1 MLPALLLAVAALL
14 DLVLPH
20 PTHVARA
27 EFGTSFATNLLTI
40 AAGLGGLFGGKI
52 DKNVKRALDGM
63 RLTLALAFEALAHF
77 AKDSGDT
84 QSKSVGILR
93 RLWDVVIIGFIHHV
107 DTAVRKLH
115 DWLKKTLG
123 PILRALYKIRAQLLK
138 LYDKWLRPIFDTIDA
153 IRHVL
158 SVLSFLHL
166 DFARKADEKLGELEA
181 RLRRIILVPLQL
193 LNKVIDQVT
202 LVIDEFGFYQRYTLV
217 RSMVLYER
225 DYWKTVWLSAHRRE
239 LENPAGPHVWPKSK
253 TAGEFGRELN
263 DYVVNDSGPDKAFID
278 EWGRDL
284 LLEMSRADASAS

>member
-1 MLPALLLAVAALL
+1 MWPALLLAVAALV

-20 PTHVARA
+20 PAHVTRA
-27 EFGTSFATNLLTI
+27 EFGTGFATTI
-40 AAGLGGLFGGKI
+40 ISIAGGLSGLFKGKI
-52 DKNVKRALDGM
+52 DGNVKRALDGM
-63 RLTLALAFEALAHF
+63 RLTLAVAFEALAHF

-84 QSKSVGILR
+84 QSKSVGLLR

-115 DWLKKTLG
+115 DWLKKTIG

-138 LYDKWLRPIFDTIDA
+138 LYDKWLRPIFDTIDV

-166 DFARKADEKLGELEA
+166 DFARKADEKLSELEA
-181 RLRRIILVPLQL
+181 RLRRIILVPLQK
-193 LNKVIDQVT
+193 LNQVIDQVT

-217 RSMVLYER
+217 RSMVLFER

-239 LENPAGPHVWPKSK
+239 LENPAGPHVWPPETTPKDFSDSVIAY
-253 TAGEFGRELN
+253 AG
-263 DYVVNDSGPDKAFID
+263 DQSGPDAAWLREYVQDVVLIA
-278 EWGRDL
+278 ERRG
-284 LLEMSRADASAS
+284 A